1 MAKTCVF
8 CRERKANLE
17 YYPAQGIY
25 LCPECKAE
33 YVRAQTEYLQEH
45 FPDKWRDMLTED

>member
-33 YVRAQTEYLQEH
+33 YVRAQTEYIKRL
-45 FPDKWRDMLTED
+45 FPETWENFKTED